1 MRYEGVEK
9 GIFINRPNRFVAE
22 VSLNGRKETVHVK
35 NTGRCAELLL
45 PGVEVYLQNC
55 GSETRKTKYDLIA
68 VERDLGDGERLLINM
83 DSQAPNRVAEE
94 GLRSGR
100 ICLLG
105 TEGKALSLIRRERT
119 FGDSRFDLYL
129 EYEDGV
135 SAFVEVKGV
144 TLLEE
149 DGIARFPDAPT
160 ERGVKHLKEL
170 CRVKEAGLLAG
181 LIFIVQMKR
190 VLRVEPN
197 ERTHPAFGQA
207 MRDARAQGVSLQAY
221 DCIVKRDSLEADCPV
236 EVVL

>member
-1 MRYEGVEK
+1 MQYDGMVQ
-9 GIFINRPNRFVAE
+9 GIFIHRSNRFVAE
-22 VSLNGRKETVHVK
+22 VSLNEQRESVHVK
-35 NTGRCAELLL
+35 NTGRCAELLV
-45 PGVEVYLQNC
+45 PGATVYLQKC
-55 GSETRKTKYDLIA
+55 STETRKTSYDLIA
-68 VERDLGDGERLLINM
+68 VERDMGGGDSLLINM

-94 GLRSGR
+94 GLRNRR
-100 ICLLG
+100 ICLSG
-105 TEGKALSLIRRERT
+105 TEGKTLSLIRREKT
-119 FGDSRFDLYL
+119 FGDSRFDFYL
-129 EYEDGV
+129 EYEDGT
-135 SAFVEVKGV
+135 SAYVEIKGV

-149 DGIARFPDAPT
+149 GGIARFPDAPT

-170 CRVKEAGLLAG
+170 CRVKEAGHLAG

-221 DCIVKRDSLEADCPV
+221 DCIVKWDSLEADCPL